1 VEVKTMSTLT
11 ATEARKRLYTLVDDV
26 AESHDPIQIVGKRNS
41 AVLVSEEDW
50 RAIQETLYLS
60 SIPKMRESIRKG
72 LKTPVEECEE
82 ELDW

>member
-1 VEVKTMSTLT
+1 MSTLT
-11 ATEARKRLYTLVDDV
+11 ATEARKRLYTLVDVV
-26 AESHDPIQIVGKRNS
+26 AESHDPVQIVGKRNS

-60 SIPKMRESIRKG
+60 SIPEMRESIRDG
-72 LKTPVEECEE
+72 LKTPVEECDE

>member
-1 VEVKTMSTLT
+1 MEAKTMSTLT

-26 AESHDPIQIVGKRNS
+26 AESHDPIQIVGKRNT

-50 RAIQETLYLS
+50 RAIQETLYLT
-60 SIPKMRESIRKG
+60 SIPEMRESIREG
-72 LKTPVEECEE
+72 LETPIEECEE

>member
-1 VEVKTMSTLT
+1 MATLT

-26 AESHDPIQIVGKRNS
+26 AESHEPIQIVGKRNS

-50 RAIQETLYLS
+50 RAVQETLYLS
-60 SIPKMRESIRKG
+60 SVPEMRKSIREG

>member
-1 VEVKTMSTLT
+1 MATLT

-50 RAIQETLYLS
+50 RAVQETLYLS
-60 SIPKMRESIRKG
+60 SVSEMRESIREG

>member
-1 VEVKTMSTLT
+1 MATLT
-11 ATEARKRLYTLVDDV
+11 ATEARKRLYNLVDDV

-60 SIPKMRESIRKG
+60 SIPGMRDSIREG
-72 LKTPVEECEE
+72 LKTPVEECDE